1 MADLKIIKNLS
12 GEIDNIPVI
21 NTAMSNAIYQ
31 GPPGPPGKDGDPGV
45 YVGGDEPTINSL
57 IWINPFI
64 GNVLKIRNS
73 VNDPWVE
80 VPYIMPDMTIYATK
94 EFVANEILK
103 IDLSDYY
110 TKE

>member
-1 MADLKIIKNLS
+1 MADLK
-12 GEIDNIPVI
+12 VI
-21 NTAMSNAIYQ
+21 NNLTRIEEDAPFIPASMSNAIYQ
-31 GPPGPPGKDGDPGV
+31 GPRGLPGKDGDPGV

-80 VPYIMPDMTIYATK
+80 VPYIGPDMTMYATK